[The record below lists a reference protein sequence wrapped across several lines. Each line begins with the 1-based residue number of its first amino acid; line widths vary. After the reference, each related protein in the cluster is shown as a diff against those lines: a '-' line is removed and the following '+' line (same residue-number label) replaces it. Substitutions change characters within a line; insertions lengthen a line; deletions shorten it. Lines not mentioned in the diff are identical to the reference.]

1 MWRIG
6 IDEAGYGP
14 NFGPLVMTAVA
25 WHVDDGIRDDD
36 LWKTLRRV
44 ACRCGPKRRPNQLLV
59 DDSKKVYR
67 SGDGVGEL
75 ECTVLA
81 VLESLEPATLRDLLD
96 HLGSPGH
103 EVEEDWLVGITALPV
118 EITPDRRQTSNR
130 DFHEACQKSGVVRR
144 LVRSRVVGTPRFNA
158 LVDRFDSKGAVL
170 AMSLIELAR
179 WCIAQEPAENLVV
192 TVDKHGGRNFYG
204 AILQEISP
212 DAWVTPRVESMRESV
227 YDVRLPGRTMTIAF
241 RPEADANSFETAL
254 ASIVSKYVR
263 ELCMR
268 EFNAYWRQHHPEIEP
283 TAGYP
288 GDATRFLDAIR
299 PTLTRMEMPLDRVW
313 RKR

>member
-25 WHVDDGIRDDD
+25 WHVDDGIGDAD
-36 LWKTLRRV
+36 LWKTLKKV
-44 ACRCGPKRRPNQLLV
+44 ACRCGSDRRDRLLV

-67 SGDGVGEL
+67 SGDGIDEL

-81 VLESLEPATLRDLLD
+81 LLESLEPCTLRELLD

-103 EVEEDWLVGITALPV
+103 EIEEDWFVGITTLPV
-118 EITPDRRQTSNR
+118 EITPDRRAETNR
-130 DFHEACQKSGVVRR
+130 RFHETCQGAGVARR
-144 LVRSRVVGTPRFNA
+144 LVRSRVIGTPRFNS
-158 LVDRFDSKGAVL
+158 LVDRYDSKGAVL
-170 AMSLIELAR
+170 ATGLVELVR
-179 WCIAQEPAENLVV
+179 WCIEQEPAEDLVV

-212 DAWVTPRVESMRESV
+212 DAWVTPRVETMRESA
-227 YDVRLPGRTMTIAF
+227 YHIRLPGRSMTITF

-268 EFNAYWRQHHPEIEP
+268 EFNAYWRTHHPELAP

-288 GDATRFLDAIR
+288 GDATRFLDAIL
-299 PTLTRMEMPLDRVW
+299 PTLTRMEIPLDRVW

>member
-25 WHVDDGIRDDD
+25 WHVDDGISGAD
-36 LWKTLRRV
+36 LWQTLRRV
-44 ACRCGPKRRPNQLLV
+44 ACRCGPKRRNRLLV

-81 VLESLEPATLRDLLD
+81 VLESLEPTTLHELLD
-96 HLGSPGH
+96 HLGAPGH
-103 EVEEDWLVGITALPV
+103 EIEEDWFVGITALPV
-118 EITPDRRQTSNR
+118 EITEDRRATSHR
-130 DFHEACQKSGVVRR
+130 DFHAACTKNGVVRR
-144 LVRSRVVGTPRFNA
+144 LVKSRVIGAPRFNA
-158 LVDRFDSKGAVL
+158 LVDRFASKGAVL
-170 AMSLIELAR
+170 ATGLVELVR
-179 WCIAQEPAENLVV
+179 WCLAQEPAEDLVV

-212 DAWVTPRVESMRESV
+212 DVWVTPRLESPREST
-227 YDVRLPGRTMTIAF
+227 YDVKMPGRTMTITF

-268 EFNAYWRQHHPEIEP
+268 EFNAYWRTHHPELAP

-288 GDATRFLDAIR
+288 GDASRFLDAIL
-299 PTLTRMEMPLDRVW
+299 PTLTRMEIPLDRVW

>member
-25 WHVDDGIRDDD
+25 WHVDDDLGDAD
-36 LWKTLRRV
+36 LWKALRRV
-44 ACRCGPKRRPNQLLV
+44 ACRCGSKRRRKQLLV

-75 ECTVLA
+75 EDTVLG
-81 VLESLEPATLRDLLD
+81 VLESLEPCTLRDLLD

-103 EVEEDWLVGITALPV
+103 EIDEEWFVGITTLPV
-118 EITPDRRQTSNR
+118 EITPERRATSQR
-130 DFHEACQKSGVVRR
+130 DFHAECLDNGVVRR
-144 LVRSRVVGTPRFNA
+144 LVRSRVIGAPRFNA
-158 LVDRFDSKGAVL
+158 LVDRWGSKGAVL
-170 AMSLIELAR
+170 AMSLVELVR
-179 WCIAQEPAENLVV
+179 WCIAQEPAEDLVV

-212 DAWVTPRVESMRESV
+212 DAWVTPRLESMRESV
-227 YDVRLPGRTMTIAF
+227 YDVKLPGRTMTITL

-268 EFNAYWRQHHPEIEP
+268 EFNAYWRTHHPDLAP

-288 GDATRFLDAIR
+288 GDSSRFLDAIL
-299 PTLTRMEMPLDRVW
+299 PTLTRMEIPLDRVW